1 MMKKLILVRHGQ
13 SLWNLEK
20 RFTGWVDVDLTDNGK
35 LEAKKSGELIKK
47 EQLNI
52 DLYYCSFQLRAKN
65 TLKIIQ
71 DELNDHKEVKEA
83 WQLNERHYGAL
94 TGLNKDEMKIKLGE
108 EKVHQFRRSWDLRP
122 DPLEKTNP
130 FHPLNIETYKE
141 IPTDK
146 IPNTESLKDTYERVI
161 EFYKNE
167 VENNKDKN
175 ILISAHGNSIRALC
189 KYLFILDNTQITHT
203 STFGVTLDNNSTA
216 TYDELSTINTAT
228 TAAIDAR
235 IIDLVDDVGGFVPI
249 ASETA
254 FPSANPD
261 VNNGAGT
268 LVSIKAIGSTRT
280 PSGGTVTIS
289 NGAGSSTVTITGC
302 GSTVLTAGF
311 GVIVETTSTLHT
323 YAFHRLV
330 PKATEVSTVAANA
343 TNIAAIFAANLKTAS
358 LILFFS
364 DTLPLN
370 VALKK
375 IKSLSKSQD
384 L

>member
-1 MMKKLILVRHGQ
+1 MMKKVILVRHGQ

-146 IPNTESLKDTYERVI
+146 IPDTESLKDTYERVI
-161 EFYKNE
+161 EFYKSDI
-167 VENNKDKN
+167 ENNKGKN

-189 KYLFILDNTQITHT
+189 KHLFNLD
-203 STFGVTLDNNSTA
+203 DNEISKLEIPTGNPLLI
-216 TYDELSTINTAT
+216 EL
-228 TAAIDAR
+228 
-235 IIDLVDDVGGFVPI
+235 
-249 ASETA
+249 E
-254 FPSANPD
+254 
-261 VNNGAGT
+261 NG
-268 LVSIKAIGSTRT
+268 K
-280 PSGGTVTIS
+280 IS
-289 NGAGSSTVTITGC
+289 NCKYLDQERAKD
-302 GSTVLTAGF
+302 L
-311 GVIVETTSTLHT
+311 
-323 YAFHRLV
+323 LV
-330 PKATEVSTVAANA
+330 
-343 TNIAAIFAANLKTAS
+343 F
-358 LILFFS
+358 
-364 DTLPLN
+364 
-370 VALKK
+370 
-375 IKSLSKSQD
+375 
-384 L
+384 